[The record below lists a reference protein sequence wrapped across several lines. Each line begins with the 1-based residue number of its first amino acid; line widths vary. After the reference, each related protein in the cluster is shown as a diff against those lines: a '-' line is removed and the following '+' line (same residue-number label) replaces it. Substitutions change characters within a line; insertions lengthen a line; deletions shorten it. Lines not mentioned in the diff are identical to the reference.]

1 MKATVYRGIGDKH
14 ELIPFE
20 AGKTIAE
27 CFDFDLSNAVIL
39 KNGLIAN
46 KDDILAEGDVL
57 LIRDIPTAP
66 AIVLALPF
74 VALGITALVVNI
86 IGLVKDVQK
95 AKQVQAD
102 AEELSKSLKDEVK
115 NIPYLRGAQTVSY
128 THLRA
133 HETKAN

>member
-57 LIRDIPTAP
+57 LIRDIPSEP
-66 AIVLALPF
+66 VAIAEVVALPF
-74 VALGITALVVNI
+74 VVWH
-86 IGLVKDVQK
+86 
-95 AKQVQAD
+95 
-102 AEELSKSLKDEVK
+102 S
-115 NIPYLRGAQTVSY
+115 
-128 THLRA
+128 
-133 HETKAN
+133 

>member
-57 LIRDIPTAP
+57 LIRDIPLAP
-66 AIVLALPF
+66 AIVLAFPF
-74 VALGITALVVNI
+74 VGLGIIWLV
-86 IGLVKDVQK
+86 
-95 AKQVQAD
+95 A
-102 AEELSKSLKDEVK
+102 
-115 NIPYLRGAQTVSY
+115 VSY
-128 THLRA
+128 THL
-133 HETKAN
+133 TLPTSDLV